1 MADYYTLLA
10 QTIRETSED
19 PAKLRDAVYELARL
33 ALRRHLNTQ
42 PISIAETKR
51 HMSDLED
58 AIARLEAQATRSNA
72 PPDRDPAIARLEA
85 EATRPTARPGRESA
99 IVRPKVEETRPNAQP
114 DRDSAIPTSLKA
126 AQPSHRVPV
135 ESDEDVT
142 EIDVELHAG
151 TWDAPRTQPAE
162 RDGSRDLVLVS
173 DRTVAARRPYLVNP
187 DDFVNPDVTYRIPAE
202 PRDPGRALLSGLK
215 VMFQLAIAA
224 LAVAAFYIAM
234 WGRSDP
240 VRSVQEV
247 PPAAAQGTSGSP
259 TAAQGAPAIGTTT
272 AAALPPVA
280 AAPGAAVPVVVALP
294 FPRPSAYGVYAVRDN
309 ELIALQPVQAAP
321 VDPRT
326 RNQLQIVDPGRT
338 VIADAKLAFV
348 VFRRD
353 LAAHAPEKVS
363 VRVAARIAHSMNF
376 DSAGMAVVTIPATDT
391 WLIRDQGYDL
401 RVTPIRESPEMVML
415 NPENPA
421 LSFPSGRYELMFG
434 GQAYDFIVAGDVI
447 DSAHCVEGVATV
459 RGPEFY
465 ECKSL

>member
-1 MADYYTLLA
+1 MADYYTRLA

-19 PAKLRDAVYELARL
+19 PAKLRDAVYESARL

-72 PPDRDPAIARLEA
+72 QSDRDLAIARLEA
-85 EATRPTARPGRESA
+85 EATRPTARPDRDSG
-99 IVRPKVEETRPNAQP
+99 IVRPKLEATRPNALP
-114 DRDSAIPTSLKA
+114 DRDSTIPGSPKA
-126 AQPSHRVPV
+126 VQQSHRVPV
-135 ESDEDVT
+135 EDVAET
-142 EIDVELHAG
+142 DVELHAG
-151 TWDAPRTQPAE
+151 TWDALRTQPAE

-187 DDFVNPDVTYRIPAE
+187 DDFVNPDVTYRVPPE
-202 PRDPGRALLSGLK
+202 PRGPGRALLSGLK
-215 VMFQLAIAA
+215 VAFQLAIAA

-234 WGRSDP
+234 WGRSGP
-240 VRSVQEV
+240 VRTVQEV
-247 PPAAAQGTSGSP
+247 PPAAAQRTSRSP
-259 TAAQGAPAIGTTT
+259 TAAQDAPAVGTTT
-272 AAALPPVA
+272 AAVQLPAVT
-280 AAPGAAVPVVVALP
+280 APGAAVPVVVALP

-309 ELIALQPVQAAP
+309 ELIALQPVQTAP

-363 VRVAARIAHSMNF
+363 VHVAARIAHSMNF
-376 DSAGMAVVTIPATDT
+376 DSAGMAVVTTPATDT

-421 LSFPSGRYELMFG
+421 LAFPSGRYELMFG
-434 GQAYDFIVAGDVI
+434 GQAYDFIVAGEVI